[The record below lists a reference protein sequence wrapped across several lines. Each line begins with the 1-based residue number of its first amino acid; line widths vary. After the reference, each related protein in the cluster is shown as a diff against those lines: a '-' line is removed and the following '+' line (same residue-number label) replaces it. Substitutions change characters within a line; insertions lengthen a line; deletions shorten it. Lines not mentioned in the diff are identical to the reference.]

1 MEEIKKII
9 SIYGKVLPDNKK
21 IDCYTFKRLINVNF
35 SPYNP
40 LTQKSKAIISKNYKL
55 SYLKRNGFVTV
66 FKEK

>member
-9 SIYGKVLPDNKK
+9 SIYGKILPDNTK

-40 LTQKSKAIISKNYKL
+40 LTQKSKAIILKNYKL
-55 SYLKRNGFVTV
+55 SYLKREGVVTV
-66 FKEK
+66 FKER

>member
-9 SIYGKVLPDNKK
+9 SIYGKILPDNTK

-40 LTQKSKAIISKNYKL
+40 LTQKSKAIILKNNKL
-55 SYLKRNGFVTV
+55 SYLKHKGVVTV
-66 FKEK
+66 FKER